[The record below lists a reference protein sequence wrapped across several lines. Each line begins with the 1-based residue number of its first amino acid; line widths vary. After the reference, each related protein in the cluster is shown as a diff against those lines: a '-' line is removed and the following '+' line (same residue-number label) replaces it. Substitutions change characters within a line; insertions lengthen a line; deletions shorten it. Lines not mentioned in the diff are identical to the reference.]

1 MLFWNHITSFFNK
14 KNKQEKVPPLPTS
27 SPQVLPP
34 PAVQVTEHSSE
45 SETQTTTS
53 STVEEEEEA
62 ETPSLPVAPTPLPEV
77 EFEQSRNLLQLDFF
91 GSTQENETR
100 LASFPK
106 FDYLLE
112 ANKKTLTDSTLK
124 KSRKSSTTL
133 RHRISLYRPSQQK
146 AVKRS
151 LSTPDIYNSK

>member
-1 MLFWNHITSFFNK
+1 MLFWNHITGFFNRK
-14 KNKQEKVPPLPTS
+14 SKQEKV
-27 SPQVLPP
+27 LPP
-34 PAVQVTEHSSE
+34 ASSQVPQVTEHCSE

-53 STVEEEEEA
+53 STVSNEEV
-62 ETPSLPVAPTPLPEV
+62 PSIPVVPTPLPEV

-91 GSTQENETR
+91 GSAQEKENR

-112 ANKKTLTDSTLK
+112 ANKKTPIDNTLK
-124 KSRKSSTTL
+124 KSGKSSITL

-146 AVKRS
+146 VVKRS

>member
-1 MLFWNHITSFFNK
+1 MLFWNHITGFFNK

-27 SPQVLPP
+27 SPQVPP
-34 PAVQVTEHSSE
+34 PAQLTERSSE

-53 STVEEEEEA
+53 STVEEEEE
-62 ETPSLPVAPTPLPEV
+62 ETPSLPVASTPLPEV

-112 ANKKTLTDSTLK
+112 ANKKSLADSTLK

>member
-1 MLFWNHITSFFNK
+1 MLFWNHITGFFNK
-14 KNKQEKVPPLPTS
+14 RNKQEKVPPTS
-27 SPQVLPP
+27 SSPPQVTPP
-34 PAVQVTEHSSE
+34 PKVPEHSSE

-53 STVEEEEEA
+53 STVEEEIA
-62 ETPSLPVAPTPLPEV
+62 PSIPRPLPEV

-91 GSTQENETR
+91 GSTQEKENGW
-100 LASFPK
+100 ASFPK

-112 ANKKTLTDSTLK
+112 VNKKTPSDNNNNTLK
-124 KSRKSSTTL
+124 KSRKSSITL